1 MFVCDARSSM
11 KKKKSR
17 ALPIAEFV
25 NATHDTKP

>member
-11 KKKKSR
+11 KKKSR